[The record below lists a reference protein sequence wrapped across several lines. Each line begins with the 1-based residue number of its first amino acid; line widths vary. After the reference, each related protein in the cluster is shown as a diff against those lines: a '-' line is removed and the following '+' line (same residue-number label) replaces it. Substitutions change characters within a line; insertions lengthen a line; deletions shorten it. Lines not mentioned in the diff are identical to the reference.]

1 MDWKRRERL
10 LLTGAPLAIV
20 PAFAFLPAL
29 VYMVITP
36 RVAHGRMIA
45 ILLFPILIA
54 AEVIGISRLARCFLP
69 RHFDLITFFA
79 LTTMLILVVIAI
91 YTGLFL
97 AAFAGR
103 M

>member
-10 LLTGAPLAIV
+10 LLTGAPLAVI

-29 VYMVITP
+29 VYLVISP
-36 RVAHGRMIA
+36 SFVRARIVAAM
-45 ILLFPILIA
+45 LLPLLIIA
-54 AEVIGISRLARCFLP
+54 AALGISRVARCFLP

-79 LTTMLILVVIAI
+79 LTTMIVIVVIAV

-97 AAFAGR
+97 AVFAGH

>member
-10 LLTGAPLAIV
+10 LLTGAPLAVV

-29 VYMVITP
+29 VYLVISP
-36 RVAHGRMIA
+36 RIAHGHSIA
-45 ILLFPILIA
+45 IALFPSLIL
-54 AEVIGISRLARCFLP
+54 AEVIGISRLARCLLP
-69 RHFDLITFFA
+69 RYFDLITFFA
-79 LTTMLILVVIAI
+79 LVAMIILIVIAT

-97 AAFAGR
+97 AAFAGH

>member
-1 MDWKRRERL
+1 MDWKTRERL
-10 LLTGAPLAIV
+10 LLTGAPLAVI

-29 VYMVITP
+29 VYLVISP
-36 RVAHGRMIA
+36 SFAHARIVAA
-45 ILLFPILIA
+45 ILLPLLFVA
-54 AEVIGISRLARCFLP
+54 AALGISRVARCFLP

-79 LTTMLILVVIAI
+79 LTTMIVIVVIAV

-97 AAFAGR
+97 AAFAGH